1 MKERE
6 FFFSVILS
14 VYNVAPYIR
23 EAMDSLISQDYG
35 FENIQIIMV
44 DDGSTDGS
52 GEICDEYA
60 QKYPDNTL
68 VIHKENGGLSSARN
82 AGMKAVCGKWISFLD
97 PDDYLDH
104 DTFSKV
110 YSFLQQ
116 HPEETDV
123 VAIPLFMFGDQNG
136 PHPLNEKFNNG
147 SRVIDLNIDW
157 HLIQMSL
164 ASAFVRYETAV
175 HCAFQEDLSLV
186 VAEDAKELTKILIQ
200 KNTIGVVSDTCY
212 HYRKRS
218 DSRVG
223 SGTLKKGWY
232 TDYLVNYI
240 EWVFEYCRS
249 IVGFIPKFVQFTV
262 MHDLQWKLRQSKV
275 PENVLSTDEAAEYK
289 KKLWELISQID
300 DDVIMAQKSIWTE
313 QKLMC
318 LSHKYGK
325 CPDTVRWNS
334 TLLFGYNGVF
344 WFDLSEIA
352 FHLTYISMEDC
363 KLAIEGWYPEF
374 PAIANMMGT
383 VIIALNGEKIPI
395 EHYIYEQERMLVDE
409 VAYIKKCFHM
419 EIPLNP
425 DVNKYQISFWRRTE
439 FEDVSVANLVLDTF
453 CPISTEYVSSY
464 YYQSGWLLQ
473 PAGRK
478 LLLTRSEKCGLRYE
492 LKFLREIWKKNRK
505 GGRKAV
511 VSRILYR
518 VLKCFQRK
526 PIWLIADKADRAD
539 DNGEAFFKYCTQ
551 HGSKK
556 IKYKFLI
563 GKNSGDYARLKK
575 IGTVIPYMSL
585 RHKLNFLLADCII
598 SAYSHPELN
607 NPFYEYNAPYRDIM
621 QNCKYVFLQHGV
633 IHNDASIPLNRFIK
647 NISGFVTTAKREY
660 ECIESSYGYQKEA
673 IWLTGLPR
681 YDLLSHEEEK
691 ALVIMPT
698 WRRNLFGA
706 YHAEDS
712 RYDLL
717 PGFEQSKYY
726 QFYTNLLNDQRL
738 LKTAEALGYSIC
750 FVPHPTIFPYVDR
763 FAVPPQVKVYGSNV
777 TYRDIFARNKLLVTD
792 FSSVAFDF
800 AYLRKPVLY
809 CQFEPLTHYEKG
821 YFDYER
827 DGFGEV
833 ETDLEGTVNRII
845 EYMENGCELKDKY
858 RQRIDNFYAFN
869 DRNNCERV
877 YQKIMELNS

>member
-68 VIHKENGGLSSARN
+68 VIHKENGGQSSARN
-82 AGMKAVCGKWISFLD
+82 AGMKAVQGKWINYLD
-97 PDDYLDH
+97 PDDYLDQ
-104 DTFSKV
+104 DAFSKV
-110 YSFLQQ
+110 YNFLQK

-123 VAIPLFMFGDQNG
+123 VAIPMYMFGARTG
-136 PHPLNEKFNNG
+136 PQSFNQKFDGG
-147 SRVIDLNIDW
+147 SRIIDLNMDW
-157 HLIQMSL
+157 TFGQMSL
-164 ASAFVRYETAV
+164 ASAFVRSETAKRF
-175 HCAFQEDLSLV
+175 AFQENLSLV
-186 VAEDAKELTKILIQ
+186 IAEDAKELTKILIRR
-200 KNTIGVVSDTCY
+200 KTIGVVSDTCY
-212 HYRKRS
+212 HYRKRD
-218 DSRVG
+218 DSTV
-223 SGTLKKGWY
+223 SNATSKKEWY
-232 TDYLVNYI
+232 TDYLVNYV
-240 EWVFEYCRS
+240 EWSFDYCRS
-249 IVGFIPKFVQFTV
+249 TLGYVPQFIQYTA

-275 PENVLSTDEAAEYK
+275 AGDVLSEEEASEYRE
-289 KKLWELISQID
+289 KLWELIAQID
-300 DDVIMAQKSIWTE
+300 DDVIMAPQSIWTE
-313 QKLMC
+313 QKLLA
-318 LSHKYGK
+318 LSHKYRK
-325 CPDTVRWNS
+325 KPDTIRWKS
-334 TLLFGYNGVF
+334 TLLLGYNHAF
-344 WFDLSEIA
+344 WFDLGKIA
-352 FHLTYISMEDC
+352 FHLTHISAETH
-363 KLAIEGWYPEF
+363 KLVLEGWYPEF
-374 PAIANMMGT
+374 PVIAHLLSNV
-383 VIIALNGEKIPI
+383 VIAVNQEKIAI
-395 EHYIYEQERMLVDE
+395 GQYSYEQNVMLVDE
-409 VAYIKKCFHM
+409 VGYTKKCFHI
-419 EIPLNP
+419 EIPL
-425 DVNKYQISFWRRTE
+425 DADSKKYQISFWRRTV
-439 FEDVSVANLVLDTF
+439 FGDIFVSGLVLDTF
-453 CPISTEYVSSY
+453 CPISTEYASSY
-464 YYQSGWLLQ
+464 YCQNGWLLQ
-473 PAGRK
+473 TSGSK
-478 LLLTRSEKCGLRYE
+478 LQLTRSEKCQLRYE

-511 VSRILYR
+511 VSRILYH
-518 VLKCFQRK
+518 VLKCIQRK

-539 DNGEAFFKYCTQ
+539 DNGEAFFKYCIQ

-563 GKNSGDYARLKK
+563 GKNTADYARLKK

-585 RHKLNFLLADCII
+585 RHKLNFLLADCMI
-598 SAYSHPELN
+598 SAYSHPEAN

-621 QNCKYVFLQHGV
+621 QKCKFIFLQHGISEKDV
-633 IHNDASIPLNRFIK
+633 SAQLNRFIK
-647 NISGFVTTAKREY
+647 NISGLVAAAPAEYNSFV
-660 ECIESSYGYQKEA
+660 SNYGYQKESV
-673 IWLTGLPR
+673 WLTGFPR
-681 YDLLSHEEEK
+681 YDFLYHQEEK
-691 ALVIMPT
+691 SVVIMPT
-698 WRRNLFGA
+698 WRWNLFGT

-750 FVPHPTIFPYVDR
+750 FVPHPTFFPYVDR

-877 YQKIMELNS
+877 YQKIMELNP